1 MKSKSHQNFEN
12 MLRAVVTAP
21 VETVKAK
28 LAEDRADRTDAKKK
42 GKAQERS
49 RPIVSPALVSSS
61 TSGRS

>member
-1 MKSKSHQNFEN
+1 